1 MFVAGLFPFAG
12 TFFQHYPDERNYT
25 NAAITM
31 VTTGEYVT
39 PRWPDGH
46 PNVHKPLLVY
56 WVVAGSYALFGVNLP
71 AARLPFMVAG
81 APIVALTYATAL
93 RVGSSRENALL
104 AAVITFSQP
113 ELILA

>member
-1 MFVAGLFPFAG
+1 
-12 TFFQHYPDERNYT
+12 
-25 NAAITM
+25 M